1 MAEIN
6 WPMRYADNFRRPR
19 FTGSSWSGTRGATP
33 SIVFDRRS
41 TGIDERVRQRIRQ
54 LLQAAKLP
62 GAAPMKLWVGPATNV
77 PCCGCGEAIDS
88 GYEYELAFGP
98 GASLKF
104 HPRCYVIW
112 DEERAA
118 SESS

>member
-1 MAEIN
+1 
-6 WPMRYADNFRRPR
+6 
-19 FTGSSWSGTRGATP
+19 
-33 SIVFDRRS
+33 
-41 TGIDERVRQRIRQ
+41 
-54 LLQAAKLP
+54 
-62 GAAPMKLWVGPATNV
+62 MKLWVGPATNV
-77 PCCGCGEAIDS
+77 PCCGCGHPIDN

-112 DEERAA
+112 DEERVA

>member
-1 MAEIN
+1 MH
-6 WPMRYADNFRRPR
+6 YADSFRRPR
-19 FTGSSWSGTRGATP
+19 FTGSCWSGTRGATH
-33 SIVFDRRS
+33 SSVFDRRS
-41 TGIDERVRQRIRQ
+41 TGIDEQVRQRIRQ
-54 LLQAAKLP
+54 SLQAAKLP
-62 GAAPMKLWVGPATNV
+62 RTAPVKLWVGPATSV
-77 PCCGCGEAIDS
+77 PCSGCGELIDS

-98 GASLKF
+98 GVSLRF